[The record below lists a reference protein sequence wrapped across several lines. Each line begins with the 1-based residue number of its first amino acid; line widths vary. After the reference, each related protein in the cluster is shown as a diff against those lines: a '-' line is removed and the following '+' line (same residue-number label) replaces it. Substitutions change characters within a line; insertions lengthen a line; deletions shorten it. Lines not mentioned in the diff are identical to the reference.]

1 MLEDIIQERRRKI
14 EALRARGIDPYP
26 ARVARTGDI
35 LDALDDFEKL
45 AAEGKEVSLAAR
57 VRSFRDQGKI
67 IFLDLEDETGKIQ
80 AVLKED
86 TLPDL
91 EFWRSVIDVG
101 DFISVTG
108 PLFTTKRGEK
118 SIEGKSIQFG
128 GKTLKPLPDKWD
140 GVQDVELRLRE
151 RYVDLLAHP
160 DVREMFVRK
169 SLFWAS
175 VREFLENEGF
185 LEVETS
191 VLEPEAGGAEAE
203 PFKTHHNALD
213 TEFYLRI
220 ALELQLKKLVVGGFD
235 KVFEIGRVF
244 RNEGIDRDHLQDFSF
259 MECYWAY
266 HDYRDLMHML
276 QRMYRFVIEHTMG
289 TLSTHFRGYE
299 IDWSGEWPEVDYVS
313 EFMKANGIDPLKA
326 SRADLFAKAKSLG
339 LAPEESLERGRLID
353 LIYKKTVRPNLI
365 QPCFLVGTPLV
376 VSPLAKACAANPEVA
391 ERFQIVACGTELGN
405 GYSELNDP
413 DEQRRRFEAQMKL
426 KAAGDKEA
434 MPLDEDFINALSY
447 GLPPTAGFGM
457 SERVFAILVDK
468 PVRETVFFPLMRKE
482 KGAEKKEQGGRSK
495 EEGARRKEEGGRSKK
510 EDGARRKAKKR

>member
-1 MLEDIIQERRRKI
+1 MLEDIVNERKKKL
-14 EALRARGIDPYP
+14 EALRAHGVNPYP
-26 ARVARTGDI
+26 ARVTRTGDI
-35 LDALDDFEKL
+35 LDALDDFDAL
-45 AAEGKEVSLAAR
+45 VAEGRTVSLTGR
-57 VRSFRDQGKI
+57 VRSFRDMGKI
-67 IFLDLEDETGKIQ
+67 IFADIEDETGKIQ

-86 TLPDL
+86 TLVDL
-91 EFWRSVIDVG
+91 DFWRSVLDIG

-108 PLFTTKRGEK
+108 TLFVTKRGER
-118 SIEGKSIQFG
+118 SLE
-128 GKTLKPLPDKWD
+128 GKTLQLASKTMMPLPDKWD
-140 GVQDVELRLRE
+140 GVQDPELRLRE

-191 VLEPEAGGAEAE
+191 VLEPEAGGAEAT

-213 TEFYLRI
+213 TDFYLRI

-235 KVFEIGRVF
+235 RVFEIGRVF

-276 QRMYRFVIEHTMG
+276 QKMFRFVIEHTMG
-289 TLSTHFRGYE
+289 TLTTVSHGYE

-313 EFMKANGIDPLKA
+313 AFKEANGMDPLRATNEELFEKA
-326 SRADLFAKAKSLG
+326 TELGLKPEKSLG
-339 LAPEESLERGRLID
+339 KGRLID

-365 QPCFLVGTPLV
+365 QPCFLVGTPIL
-376 VSPLAKACAANPEVA
+376 VSPLAKASEENPEIA
-391 ERFQIVACGTELGN
+391 QRFQIVACGTELGN

-413 DEQRRRFEAQMKL
+413 EEQRRRFEEQMKL
-426 KAAGDKEA
+426 RAKGDDEA

-447 GLPPTAGFGM
+447 GLPPTTGFGM

-468 PVRETVFFPLMRKE
+468 PVRETVFFPLMRR
-482 KGAEKKEQGGRSK
+482 AK
-495 EEGARRKEEGGRSKK
+495 EEEVKKGSKSK
-510 EDGARRKAKKR
+510 

>member
-1 MLEDIIQERRRKI
+1 MLEDIVNERKKKL
-14 EALRARGIDPYP
+14 EALRAHGINPYP
-26 ARVARTGDI
+26 ARVERTGDVLDI
-35 LDALDDFEKL
+35 LDEFDKL
-45 AAEGKEVSLAAR
+45 ATEGKEISLAGR
-57 VRSFRDQGKI
+57 VRSFRDMGKI
-67 IFLDLEDETGKIQ
+67 IFIDLDDETGKIQ
-80 AVLKED
+80 AVLKEG
-86 TLPDL
+86 DL
-91 EFWRSVIDVG
+91 HEFDFWQSVIDIG

-108 PLFTTKRGEK
+108 TLFITKRGER
-118 SIEGKSIQFG
+118 SIDGKSIQFG
-128 GKTLKPLPDKWD
+128 GKTMMPLPDKWD
-140 GVQDVELRLRE
+140 GIQDVELRLRE

-213 TEFYLRI
+213 TDFYLRI

-244 RNEGIDRDHLQDFSF
+244 RNEGIDREHLQDFSF

-266 HDYRDLMHML
+266 HDYRELMHML
-276 QRMYRFVIEHTMG
+276 QKMFRFVIEHTMG
-289 TLSTHFRGYE
+289 TLSTTWRGYE

-313 EFMKANGIDPLKA
+313 EFAKVNGMNPLH
-326 SRADLFAKAKSLG
+326 STREELFVKAKSLG
-339 LAPEESLERGRLID
+339 LTPEENLGKGRLID

-365 QPCFLVGTPLV
+365 QPCFLVGTPIL
-376 VSPLAKACAANPEVA
+376 VSPLAKASVENPEIA
-391 ERFQIVACGTELGN
+391 QRFQIVACGTELGN

-413 DEQRRRFEAQMKL
+413 EEQRKRFEEQMQL
-426 KAAGDKEA
+426 REGGDAEA
-434 MPLDEDFINALSY
+434 MALDEDFLNALSY

-468 PVRETVFFPLMRKE
+468 PMRETVFFPLMRKPKE
-482 KGAEKKEQGGRSK
+482 KIEKESNK
-495 EEGARRKEEGGRSKK
+495 
-510 EDGARRKAKKR
+510 